1 LIVMPDRVTLRPVEP
16 GDEPF
21 LRALYASTRAD
32 ELAALGW
39 SPAQMEAFLEV
50 QFRAREQQYRSQ
62 FAGAGDDLVLVEGEP
77 AGRLYVERRE
87 FLIRV
92 VDIAIAPAFRGRG
105 AGTALLAGVIAEAS
119 AAGKVVELQV
129 EVSNPALRLYR
140 RLGFVQ
146 TAAAAPYLRMQWRP
160 PRVGTAAQPNDTS

>member
-16 GDEPF
+16 VDEPF
-21 LRALYASTRAD
+21 LRALYASTREG

-50 QFRAREQQYRSQ
+50 QFRAREQHYRSQ

-77 AGRLYVERRE
+77 AGRLSVERGE
-87 FLIRV
+87 LLIRI

-105 AGTALLAGVIAEAS
+105 AGTALLTGVIAEAS
-119 AAGKVVELQV
+119 AAGKVIELHVEA
-129 EVSNPALRLYR
+129 SNPALRLYR

-146 TAAAAPYLRMQWRP
+146 TDAAAPYLKMQWRP
-160 PRVGTAAQPNDTS
+160 P